1 MSDVTV
7 RHWRRVNY
15 FIMCVLLSIGI
26 GLAIL
31 SLKEFYMEAP
41 DEFWSRVTVLY
52 SSIACVAF
60 GIYAILLFAL
70 QIEPIPLIRKI
81 FLTLRFT
88 FLAPFVLISILCLY
102 EFLWLTV
109 ILLFVL
115 ISMLVQVYESRH
127 YGIWKDLF
135 FSIKYGLKVACF
147 SFSRL
152 RSFRRVEKIEDEE

>member
-15 FIMCVLLSIGI
+15 FVMYLLLSIGI
-26 GLAIL
+26 GWAIPFF
-31 SLKEFYMEAP
+31 KEFYIEAP
-41 DEFWSRVTVLY
+41 NEFWSRVTVLY
-52 SSIACVAF
+52 PSIACVAF

-70 QIEPIPLIRKI
+70 QIEAIPLIRKI

-115 ISMLVQVYESRH
+115 ISILAQINESRH
-127 YGIWKDLF
+127 HGIWKDIFL
-135 FSIKYGLKVACF
+135 SIKYGVKVASF

-152 RSFRRVEKIEDEE
+152 RSFRRV